1 MQFND
6 TAYLLSDEFSPY
18 YHDHDDKYNL
28 LSLEFSYPNGK
39 DDSSMLSL
47 GNVFFDGSLIPI
59 YAPISTMTQIWKI
72 PFSISEPKVGM
83 LKLVANS
90 SISSNSMIAYKNE
103 DFDGWLYPD
112 GSTFNLTDFMLSTD
126 LQALFGTGDGKTF
139 QLPDV
144 RTFLKMNGQSTKY
157 SGSMIASMPKKNV
170 LYKHPHDVTIYADV
184 KAQIGLVVPVNYV
197 AGNGGR
203 LHGGTGRIRIYQ
215 PDKIAKKFDITIDG
229 KQTTLE
235 QYMKST
241 FDNNWYKDK
250 NISIFEN
257 ALKAIDKENEAKLA
271 NGKHLYDSYAEN
283 NILTLNQ
290 IPSISVDMTMSLGS
304 NIGIQY
310 EGNDND
316 ETYPTH
322 VIMPVM
328 IYVGQK
334 RRTLQ

>member
-39 DDSSMLSL
+39 NDSSMLSL
-47 GNVFFDGSLIPI
+47 GNVFFDGSLIPL
-59 YAPISTMTQIWKI
+59 YAPISAMTQIWKI

-83 LKLVANS
+83 LKLVANN
-90 SISSNSMIAYKNE
+90 SISSNSMIAYKSE

-112 GSTFNLTDFMLSTD
+112 GSIFNLSDFMLSID

-170 LYKHPHDVTIYADV
+170 LYKHPHNVTIYADV
-184 KAQIGLVVPVNYV
+184 EAQIGLVVPINGD

-203 LHGGTGRIRIYQ
+203 LHGGTGKIKITKSTGK
-215 PDKIAKKFDITIDG
+215 PDDFNIMIDG
-229 KQTTLE
+229 KQITVLD
-235 QYMKST
+235 YMKT
-241 FDNNWYKDK
+241 FKANWYTDR
-250 NISIFEN
+250 NISILEN

-271 NGKHLYDSYAEN
+271 DGKHLYDSYAEN
-283 NILTLNQ
+283 NILALNQ

-304 NIGIQY
+304 NIGIQH
-310 EGNDND
+310 EGDDAD

-322 VIMPVM
+322 VIMPTM

-334 RRTLQ
+334 RRKLQ